1 MITSPFNTASLTASS
16 IQEIVEQAFCNGC
29 LSLSQ
34 ESLINDLL
42 FQHRYSETDLEM
54 LDRLSLALLNHQ
66 ISVESVPA
74 PLARMSPTG
83 FANAPSG
90 HRATA

>member
-1 MITSPFNTASLTASS
+1 MNNSTFNPVSFTASS
-16 IQEIVEQAFCNGC
+16 IQEVVEQVFRSGF

-42 FQHRYSETDLEM
+42 FQHHYSETDLEM
-54 LDRLSLALLNHQ
+54 LDQLSLALLNHQ
-66 ISVESVPA
+66 IAVESPSA
-74 PLARMSPTG
+74 PLAR
-83 FANAPSG
+83 A

>member
-1 MITSPFNTASLTASS
+1 MNTFIHPFNPTVSLSASS
-16 IQEIVEQAFCNGC
+16 IQEVVEQVFRSGF

-42 FQHRYSETDLEM
+42 FQHRYSEADLEM

-66 ISVESVPA
+66 IAVEEGSVP
-74 PLARMSPTG
+74 LAQ
-83 FANAPSG
+83 
-90 HRATA
+90 TA